1 MTDLQV
7 QSSGV
12 YLLPVLP
19 KRGTDHASW
28 TVGVRVH
35 AWPICMISL
44 SAILSFV
51 CVLTLVW
58 LSWAALQMLFF

>member
-12 YLLPVLP
+12 YLLPVLLR
-19 KRGTDHASW
+19 RGTDHTSW
-28 TVGVRVH
+28 AVGVRVH

-44 SAILSFV
+44 SATLSFV
-51 CVLTLVW
+51 CVLTSGW
-58 LSWAALQMLFF
+58 FSWAALQMLFF